1 MTKSYIWPVANRVA
15 HVLLILFFATS
26 YILGDFDTLL
36 SYHAAFGLMLGI
48 VMLFRVFWGI
58 IGPKYSN
65 FRDFNFTL
73 RALKEYLTSAFVK
86 TKEYVGHNPASSY
99 AIVLMIVLTF
109 FTVITGLLVYGAEE
123 NHGILSFLHS
133 SPFAKMKIF
142 KESHEFFANV
152 LLGVI
157 VLHVSGA
164 LIDKFIKKN
173 DGIDAMLHGYKKTQ
187 EPVHVKTTVVQKLW
201 GIVWIVCTLFALYSL
216 LFDKNN
222 IFIAHANQSKVY
234 ASTKTFQA
242 LHVSQKGS
250 L

>member
-1 MTKSYIWPVANRVA
+1 MTKSYIWPVANRVS
-15 HVLLILFFATS
+15 HLLLILFFTTS

-36 SYHAAFGLMLGI
+36 SYHAAFGLTLGI
-48 VMLFRVFWGI
+48 VMLFRVFWGFV
-58 IGPKYSN
+58 GPKYSK

-73 RALKEYLTSAFVK
+73 GDLKKYLASAFVK

-99 AIVLMIVLTF
+99 AIVLMMALTF
-109 FTVITGLLVYGAEE
+109 LTIITGLLVYGAEE

-164 LIDKFIKKN
+164 LIDKFIKKS

-201 GIVWIVCTLFALYSL
+201 AFIWITCMLFALYSL
-216 LFDKNN
+216 VFDKNN
-222 IFIAHANQSKVY
+222 LFIAHANQSKMY
-234 ASTKTFQA
+234 ESTKIFK
-242 LHVSQKGS
+242 LYM
-250 L
+250 